1 MTRLWNL
8 SKTLEGNSELLVAL
22 TDLLI
27 ALEYLDKGKKLGDVK
42 ELLSKGTEVLEM
54 IEEGTK
60 AKVDPRKS
68 VDIVLLELIL
78 SLEEELSLR
87 PSDLLNMLSQARNEL
102 SKGVVSAR
110 TRVLI
115 EIMAKIVMRNVTRG
129 VDALSPFLR

>member
-27 ALEYLDKGKKLGDVK
+27 ALEHLDKGKTLGDVK
-42 ELLSKGTEVLEM
+42 ELLSKGTEFLKM

-60 AKVDPRKS
+60 AQVDPRKS
-68 VDIVLLELIL
+68 IDSVLLELIL
-78 SLEEELSLR
+78 SLEEELNLR
-87 PSDLLNMLSQARNEL
+87 PSDLLSMLSQAKNEL
-102 SKGVVSAR
+102 SKGAVS
-110 TRVLI
+110 TKTKLLI
-115 EIMAKIVMRNVTRG
+115 ETMAKIVMRNVTRG

>member
-27 ALEYLDKGKKLGDVK
+27 ALEHLDKGKTLGDVK
-42 ELLSKGTEVLEM
+42 ELLSKGTEFLKM

-60 AKVDPRKS
+60 AQVDPRKS
-68 VDIVLLELIL
+68 IDSVLLELIL
-78 SLEEELSLR
+78 SLEEELNLR
-87 PSDLLNMLSQARNEL
+87 PSDLLSMLSQAKNEL
-102 SKGVVSAR
+102 SKGVVS
-110 TRVLI
+110 TKTKLLI
-115 EIMAKIVMRNVTRG
+115 ETMAKIVMRNVTRG